1 MAKVSHL
8 VPRQKGNTSS
18 GIRLSRRTPL
28 SSLRV
33 RPPTNN
39 RRHHRLRYAAEII
52 FGTQSGSFRGLLR
65 DLSRGGAFIETSS
78 VVPVGAK
85 VLATIPFR
93 KKMGWVSVAGRVVR
107 NEDGGIGLKFLR

>member
-8 VPRQKGNTSS
+8 VTRQKGSTSS

-28 SSLRV
+28 SSLKV
-33 RPPTNN
+33 RPLTNN
-39 RRHHRLRYAAEII
+39 RRHRRLRYAAEII
-52 FGTQSGSFRGLLR
+52 FGTQNGSFRGLLR
-65 DLSRGGAFIETSS
+65 DLSRGGAFIETSDT
-78 VVPVGAK
+78 VPVGAK

-107 NEDGGIGLKFLR
+107 NEAGGIGLKFLR